1 MKKFVILLIA
11 FSCCC
16 IVFGKDGIYT
26 NPKDADLYD
35 FALESRTH
43 TISGKLEKGA
53 EVNLDFQN
61 VQKSHN
67 GKYLLLI
74 KYLDCFA
81 DIFSDEIVPKDTD
94 DLIPSE
100 FKTQESDEYV
110 WIAEYYMD
118 VVKTGDRE
126 ILREYRPAA
135 IKKWG
140 EPSEDYYD
148 WYTYILSHNMVS
160 NCVIELDLSQFF
172 IENINIIENGFKI
185 ETDKYKLDEDMLS
198 KSNKNMAEPHT
209 LYFIYDG
216 DTANVFVDDLNTKL
230 YSMVKIKKTDYE
242 KLENFIQQK
251 TNLIQDFTFPRHA
264 DGTCDYED
272 TSMLKTAEPADMA
285 ALPEA
290 VISKPAPDMGKTAI
304 VTENLRLRTN
314 NKTTAEVVTTLAAGT
329 RVKVL
334 APGREDTIDGIAS
347 NWLQVRVLDGA
358 KDKDG
363 NAVETGTIGWLF
375 GGYLSETESAE
386 SESSNEKTKPTDA
399 ETKQNA
405 ALLIVPIV
413 AVGAT
418 LAVLLAVVI
427 FAVVKKKKSSKE

>member
-126 ILREYRPAA
+126 ILRECRPAA

-304 VTENLRLRTN
+304 VTENLRLRADDE
-314 NKTTAEVVTTLAAGT
+314 TTSQVVTTLAAGT

-334 APGREDTIDGIAS
+334 AHGREDSIDGIAS
-347 NWLQVRVLDGA
+347 SWVQVEMLGGA

-375 GGYLSETESAE
+375 GGYLSETEPTE
-386 SESSNEKTKPTDA
+386 SERANEK
-399 ETKQNA
+399 A
-405 ALLIVPIV
+405 ANVKRFSSLPIVPIV
-413 AVGAT
+413 VGVAAF
-418 LAVLLAVVI
+418 AVLLAVI
-427 FAVVKKKKSSKE
+427 LFAVKKRKSKKN

>member
-272 TSMLKTAEPADMA
+272 MSMLKTAEPADMA

-290 VISKPAPDMGKTAI
+290 VISKPAPAVGKSAV
-304 VTENLRLRTN
+304 VTENLRLRTDDE
-314 NKTTAEVVTTLAAGT
+314 TTSQVVTTLAAGT

-334 APGREDTIDGIAS
+334 AHGREDTIDGIAS
-347 NWLQVRVLDGA
+347 SWVQVEMLGGA

-363 NAVETGTIGWLF
+363 NAIEAGMVGWLF

-386 SESSNEKTKPTDA
+386 SESLNKE
-399 ETKQNA
+399 A
-405 ALLIVPIV
+405 ANVKESSALPIVPIV
-413 AVGAT
+413 VGVAA
-418 LAVLLAVVI
+418 LVILLTVVI
-427 FAVVKKKKSSKE
+427 LAKKKKKVYKD